1 MKSSHE
7 LSSTCFCL
15 STVTAQ
21 AVGLIALGWAREL
34 DFSPVCWAERQ
45 GDSSPR
51 PTSIDTCESIEMEW
65 EKAEAL
71 GAARTWGARQWSPL

>member
-1 MKSSHE
+1 MNSVPLVSVCPQS
-7 LSSTCFCL
+7 LL
-15 STVTAQ
+15 RL
-21 AVGLIALGWAREL
+21 VGLIAPGWAREL

-51 PTSIDTCESIEMEW
+51 PNSIDTCESIEMEW

-71 GAARTWGARQWSPL
+71 GAARTWGARQWPPL